1 MKKSKLSIG
10 LMTCLLSVGS
20 LAGCDNLV
28 KSSNKGVLISING
41 KEIRADGLL
50 EEYFEDTANYD
61 SIYST
66 IKSLV
71 VRNYFNVDGLSV
83 EKSSYVAT
91 ADGGYTKKTNTVE
104 LGKGDMNDI
113 NKRADEKVAIDKDTA
128 KTNAANNNTNLKKE
142 LEAICESK
150 GVEYDKNLENLHE
163 KYVEEIKEEMFEKDF
178 NNYFSRELT
187 LGAEKGAT
195 DSLKHKMS
203 KETKESWEGYF
214 KSQVPYHISHILV
227 KLEGGSSSYADA
239 TISEDE
245 AKNLFKVVNSIAFGD
260 DSFAAIARMYKGFG
274 DTGSAEKGGDL
285 GVVDYQTATE
295 QYVKEFGLGIYAYEN
310 IYKPIIKNTASL
322 VDADSHV
329 NMGDSQEK
337 FMEAANGS
345 FAGEL
350 ENDVPLIDYTIF
362 DEINNYAEITEANNE
377 SVIGGSQLVYPRN
390 IVFNRSLN
398 RHSIAFISG
407 PTELAIETDS
417 DSGVEYK
424 YVEDNSGTPDK
435 TLYGRNFKKEKATS
449 ATGFYKFDGIS
460 KPILSVKVAGEWQ
473 PILCVRAESG
483 IHFIVINRS
492 AFTVDADDAGANGV
506 SMEDYYAPYYPEQLD
521 SFPKTTDGKNMSTY
535 VNFGTNDKNETMS
548 RAESLTNKFKTFDS
562 DRLDK
567 YKFLK
572 FKEIEDI
579 KISNDKLEAKLNE
592 WIKTSLEKKDQERE
606 EKWNEI
612 WSNYIDT
619 LLRQGDE
626 REKLVSNT
634 CKLVF
639 EGANARK
646 KLGEYVNEK
655 FPERASAIFS
665 EIAAYYSEDGA
676 ADLLKLEGTV
686 VPRTGTKEGRPVYT
700 STDVQEAALDSIF
713 TVKGGLCNDGQN
725 H

>member
-10 LMTCLLSVGS
+10 LMTCLVSVGA

-28 KSSNKGVLISING
+28 KSSDKGVLISING
-41 KEIRADGLL
+41 KKIRADGLL

-71 VRNYFNVDGLSV
+71 VRNYFNVSGLSV

-91 ADGGYTKKTNTVE
+91 ETGYELKPTTVV

-128 KTNAANNNTNLKKE
+128 KTNASNNDTSLKKE

-150 GVEYDKNLENLHE
+150 GVEYDKQLKNLHD
-163 KYVEEIKEEMFEKDF
+163 KYVDEIKEEMFEKDF
-178 NNYFSRELT
+178 EKYYARELT
-187 LGAEKGAT
+187 MGAGAV
-195 DSLKHKMS
+195 DDKKLSKMS
-203 KETKESWEGYF
+203 DGTKDTWEGYF

-227 KLEGGSSSYADA
+227 KLESGASSYADA

-245 AKNLFKVVNSIAFGD
+245 AKNLFKVVNSIAFSD
-260 DSFAAIARMYKGFG
+260 DNFAAIARMYKGFG

-285 GVVDYQTATE
+285 GVVDYKTATE

-310 IYKPIIKNTASL
+310 IYRPIIKDTNSL
-322 VDADSHV
+322 VDEKSHV
-329 NMGDSQEK
+329 NMG
-337 FMEAANGS
+337 EAADKFAVAAKGS
-345 FAGEL
+345 FESEEL
-350 ENDVPLIDYTIF
+350 VNGVPTVDYSVF
-362 DEINNYAEITEANNE
+362 KEINDYAELTEANNE

-390 IVFNRSLN
+390 IVFNKSLN
-398 RHSIAFISG
+398 RHSIAFITG
-407 PTELAIETDS
+407 PSELAIEKVGD
-417 DSGVEYK
+417 DEFK
-424 YVEDNSGTPDK
+424 YVEDNAGDPDK
-435 TLYGRNFKKEKATS
+435 VYNERNYKKVKATS
-449 ATGFYKFDGIS
+449 ATGFYKFPGMPDD
-460 KPILSVKVAGEWQ
+460 KPILAVKVAGEWQ

-492 AFTVDADDAGANGV
+492 AFTVGEDANGV
-506 SMEDYYAPYYPEQLD
+506 NMENYYAPYYPEQLD
-521 SFPKTTDGKNMSTY
+521 SFPKTAEGKNMQTF
-535 VNFGTNDKNETMS
+535 VNFGIIDKNETMS
-548 RAESLTNKFKTFDS
+548 RAESLSNTFKTFDS
-562 DRLDK
+562 ERLDK

-572 FKEIEDI
+572 FAEIEDV
-579 KISNDKLEAKLNE
+579 KITGNLDAKLKE
-592 WIKTSLEKKDQERE
+592 WIKTSLEKMDQQRE
-606 EKWNEI
+606 EKWDEI

-626 REKLVSNT
+626 REKLVSDT

-639 EGANARK
+639 KGANARK
-646 KLGEYVNEK
+646 TLGEYVEDAFADDETMRSKIYN
-655 FPERASAIFS
+655 
-665 EIAAYYSEDGA
+665 EIANYYSRGGA
-676 ADLLKLEGTV
+676 ADLLKLD
-686 VPRTGTKEGRPVYT
+686 GTKLESIDET
-700 STDVQEAALDSIF
+700 SVKEAALDSIF

>member
-20 LAGCDNLV
+20 LAGCDSLV

-91 ADGGYTKKTNTVE
+91 ADGYTKKSTTVE

-128 KTNAANNNTNLKKE
+128 KTNAANNSSSLKKE

-178 NNYFSRELT
+178 NNYYSRELT
-187 LGAEKGAT
+187 MGAGAV
-195 DSLKHKMS
+195 DDKKLSKMS
-203 KETKESWEGYF
+203 TETKASFEGYF

-227 KLEGGSSSYADA
+227 KLENGASSYADA

-245 AKNLFKVVNSIAFGD
+245 AKNLFKVVNSIAFSD
-260 DSFAAIARMYKGFG
+260 DNFAAVARMYKGFG

-310 IYKPIIKNTASL
+310 VYRPIIKNTASL

-329 NMGDSQEK
+329 NMGESQEK
-337 FMEAANGS
+337 FIEAAKGS
-345 FAGEL
+345 FAIGEL

-407 PTELAIETDS
+407 PTELAIETDG
-417 DSGVEYK
+417 SGVEYK

-449 ATGFYKFDGIS
+449 ATGFYKFPGIS

-492 AFTVDADDAGANGV
+492 AFTVGEDANGV
-506 SMEDYYAPYYPEQLD
+506 NMENYYAPYYPQQLD
-521 SFPKTTDGKNMSTY
+521 SFPKTDAGKNMETY
-535 VNFGTNDKNETMS
+535 VNFGIIDKDETMS
-548 RAESLTNKFKTFDS
+548 RAESLANKFKTFDS

-572 FKEIEDI
+572 FAEIEDV
-579 KISNDKLEAKLNE
+579 KITGNLDAKLKE

-606 EKWNEI
+606 EKWDKI
-612 WSNYIDT
+612 WSEYIDT

-646 KLGEYVNEK
+646 TLGEYVDEK
-655 FPERASAIFS
+655 FPTQASAIYA
-665 EIAAYYSEDGA
+665 EIAAYYSRTGA
-676 ADLLKLEGTV
+676 ADLLKLD
-686 VPRTGTKEGRPVYT
+686 GTKLATIDTTTVK
-700 STDVQEAALDSIF
+700 DAALDSIF

>member
-91 ADGGYTKKTNTVE
+91 ADGYTKKSTTVE

-128 KTNAANNNTNLKKE
+128 KTNAANNNTSLKKE

-178 NNYFSRELT
+178 EKYYASELT
-187 LGAEKGAT
+187 MGAGEVDDKKL
-195 DSLKHKMS
+195 SKMS
-203 KETKESWEGYF
+203 ERTKGTWEGYF

-227 KLEGGSSSYADA
+227 KLENGASSYADA

-245 AKNLFKVVNSIAFGD
+245 AKNLFNVVNSIAFSD
-260 DSFAAIARMYKGFG
+260 DNFATIARMYKGFG

-310 IYKPIIKNTASL
+310 VYRPIIKNKTSL

-329 NMGDSQEK
+329 NMGESQEK
-337 FMEAANGS
+337 FMEAAKGS
-345 FAGEL
+345 FAIGEL

-362 DEINNYAEITEANNE
+362 DEINKYAEITEANNE

-407 PTELAIETDS
+407 PSDLAIKTDS
-417 DSGVEYK
+417 SGVEYK
-424 YVEDNSGTPDK
+424 YVENKSDTPDV
-435 TLYGRNFKKEKATS
+435 TYYGRNFKEEKATS

-492 AFTVDADDAGANGV
+492 AFTVKADDEGANGV
-506 SMEDYYAPYYPEQLD
+506 NMEDYYAPYYPEQLD

-535 VNFGTNDKNETMS
+535 VNFGTNDKTETMS
-548 RAESLTNKFKTFDS
+548 RAESLANKFKSFDS

-572 FKEIEDI
+572 FKEIEDV
-579 KISNDKLEAKLNE
+579 KISNEKLEAKLNE
-592 WIKTSLEKKDQERE
+592 WIKTSLEKKDQERK
-606 EKWNEI
+606 EKWDEI

-634 CKLVF
+634 CKLIF

-646 KLGEYVNEK
+646 TLGEYVDAK
-655 FPERASAIFS
+655 FPTQASAIYA
-665 EIAAYYSEDGA
+665 EIAAYYSRTGA
-676 ADLLKLEGTV
+676 ADLLKLD
-686 VPRTGTKEGRPVYT
+686 GTKLVDGVEIT
-700 STDVQEAALDSIF
+700 SITSETVKKAALDSVF